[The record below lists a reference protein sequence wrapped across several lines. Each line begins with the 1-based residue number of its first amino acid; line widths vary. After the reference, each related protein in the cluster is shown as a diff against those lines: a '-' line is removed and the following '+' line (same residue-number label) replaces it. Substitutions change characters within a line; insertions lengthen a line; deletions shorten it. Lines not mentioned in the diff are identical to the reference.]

1 MMINKKKTKLML
13 FNPCRKW
20 DFMPELILEDQEI
33 DLVEEMKLLGVVI
46 QSDMKWSSNTDSIVK
61 KGFKR
66 LWSMRRLSTM
76 GASVDD
82 LKDVYTKQV
91 RSVLELAVPAWQ
103 AAITQAE
110 RHDIERV
117 QKTALHI
124 MLGDSYKNYGDALG
138 LVGLDT
144 LEWRRQKLCLKFAKK
159 SAKDPK
165 HKTWFKECNGKP
177 NTRQEKNKYWPVY
190 SDHDRYYK
198 SPISY

>member
-144 LEWRRQKLCLKFAKK
+144 LEWRRQKLCLSLPKNLRKTRNTKPGSRNAMTSQTQDKK
-159 SAKDPK
+159 RILVLASLLRP
-165 HKTWFKECNGKP
+165 
-177 NTRQEKNKYWPVY
+177 
-190 SDHDRYYK
+190 
-198 SPISY
+198 

>member
-1 MMINKKKTKLML
+1 
-13 FNPCRKW
+13 
-20 DFMPELILEDQEI
+20 
-33 DLVEEMKLLGVVI
+33 
-46 QSDMKWSSNTDSIVK
+46 
-61 KGFKR
+61 
-66 LWSMRRLSTM
+66 M

-91 RSVLELAVPAWQ
+91 RSVLGLAVPAWQ

-165 HKTWFKECNGKP
+165 QKTGSRNAMA
-177 NTRQEKNKYWPVY
+177 
-190 SDHDRYYK
+190 
-198 SPISY
+198 SPTQDNNRISTVQSTPTMTDTIRAQSAT